1 MKTKCLYH
9 AEDFFEVFPA
19 VLKVAEPLGSI
30 VGVGRGGGTR
40 HLTPDAGDAQVV
52 KIVRGRQVVVT
63 QLVPHH
69 VVLAG
74 VPDRL

>member
-9 AEDFFEVFPA
+9 AEDFLEVFPA
-19 VLKVAEPLGSI
+19 VLQVAEPLGGV
-30 VGVGRGGGTR
+30 VGVGRGGGAR

-52 KIVRGRQVVVT
+52 EIVRGRQVVVT

>member
-9 AEDFFEVFPA
+9 AEDFLEVFPA
-19 VLKVAEPLGSI
+19 VLQVAEPLGGV
-30 VGVGRGGGTR
+30 VGVGRGGGAR
-40 HLTPDAGDAQVV
+40 HLTPDAGDAQMVQVV
-52 KIVRGRQVVVT
+52 SSRQIVVT